1 MSQMPSFSKV
11 RWRTAALAACLLSV
25 LLAFVLPRVDAAEEI
40 PYAWTGIDRVVA
52 VADLHGD
59 YDRFVFILIHPQV
72 GLVDQNLR
80 WIGGK
85 AHLVQLGDV
94 LDRGPDARKIFD
106 LLMRLEKEAAAAG
119 GMVHTLLGNHEE
131 MNITGIA
138 LDYPNYVTVEQ
149 FVSFLPEDYRKAR
162 EAEYVKALP
171 AAERRRAEIEG
182 LDIATDDG
190 LAAFWRRI
198 KDEKRPEDM
207 RAYVQGFNDAVGD
220 WLLRKNTII
229 KINGVIYVHGG
240 VNEALSKWPLRE
252 INTVMRSELAY
263 FQSIMRNP
271 QRVTRAF
278 KPKLVYEPDS
288 PLWFRGLA
296 EKKDIQAEVDR
307 ILANLDATAMVIGH
321 NFFDYRGGSSISL
334 SRDVVAR
341 FEDKVWIMDTG
352 ISGSYGGIPS
362 ALIYE
367 GGEFQVWGETEEA
380 AAQLAARS
388 GVKLPAPQPQTRRE
402 IERFLRTARIVDR
415 GPGPGGRT
423 DAWKLTLESEGAEL
437 QALFKYIDRRR
448 PAPLAD
454 SYRYELAAFAL
465 DKYLDTGFVPPIV
478 ERAVEEM
485 SGGLQLFIA
494 GTLSEAERKAQNIP
508 PVDPEAHEK
517 AMADLL
523 VFQHLAYDDCHN
535 ERDTLVVRDTGRV
548 YRVDFSEAFAPV
560 KDLLPDCSIR
570 RCSRLIYQK
579 LRGWNDKTASDY
591 LGRFLSPDETAAL
604 NARRRLVVR
613 AIQMQIKM
621 AGERN
626 VLF

>member
-1 MSQMPSFSKV
+1 MPSRSKGPYRFAV
-11 RWRTAALAACLLSV
+11 LAACLLSL

-59 YDRFVFILIHPQV
+59 YRSFVFILAHPQI
-72 GLVDQNLR
+72 GLVDKNLR
-80 WIGGK
+80 WVGGK
-85 AHLVQLGDV
+85 THLVQLGDI
-94 LDRGPDARKIFD
+94 LDRGPEARKIFD
-106 LLMRLEKEAAAAG
+106 LLIRLEKEAEAAG
-119 GMVHTLLGNHEE
+119 GMVHVLLGNHEE

-149 FVSFLPEDYRKAR
+149 FVSFLPEERRKAR
-162 EAEYVKALP
+162 EAEYIKALSP
-171 AAERRRAEIEG
+171 GERRRAEIEG

-190 LAAFWRRI
+190 LADFWRRI
-198 KDEKRPEDM
+198 MAEKRPEDM
-207 RAYVQGFNDAVGD
+207 RAYVLGFNAAVGD
-220 WLLRKNTII
+220 WLLSKNTII
-229 KINGVIYVHGG
+229 KINGVVYVHGG
-240 VNEALSKWPLRE
+240 INEEMSKWPLRE

-271 QRVTRAF
+271 RSVTRAF
-278 KPKLVYEPDS
+278 KPKLVYNSEG

-296 EKKDIQAEVDR
+296 EKKNIQAEVDR
-307 ILANLDATAMVIGH
+307 ILANLDAKAMVIGH
-321 NFFDYRGGSSISL
+321 NYFDYRGGASTSL
-334 SRDVVAR
+334 TRDLVSR
-341 FEDKVWIMDTG
+341 FQDKVWIMDTG
-352 ISGSYGGIPS
+352 ISGSYGGVPS

-367 GGEFQVWGETEEA
+367 GGEFQVWGETEEV
-380 AAQLAARS
+380 AARS
-388 GVKLPAPQPQTRRE
+388 GVKVPAIQPLTRRE
-402 IERFLRTARIVDR
+402 IEMFLRTAGIAHR

-423 DAWKLTLESEGAEL
+423 DAWKLTLESQGVEL

-478 ERAVEEM
+478 ERTVENTP
-485 SGGLQLFIA
+485 GGLQLFIA
-494 GTLSEAERKAQNIP
+494 DALSEAERKAQNIP

-523 VFQHLAYDDCHN
+523 VFQNLAYDDCGN
-535 ERDTLVVRDTGRV
+535 ERDTLIVRDSGRV

-560 KDLLPDCSIR
+560 KGQLPGCAIR
-570 RCSRLIYQK
+570 RCSRVLYNK

-621 AGERN
+621 AGEQN

>member
-1 MSQMPSFSKV
+1 MRQMGTLSKIPRRFAGVAAWLFS
-11 RWRTAALAACLLSV
+11 ALLALA
-25 LLAFVLPRVDAAEEI
+25 LPRVDAAEEI

-72 GLVDQNLR
+72 GLIDQDLR
-80 WIGGK
+80 WIGGE

-94 LDRGPDARKIFD
+94 LDRGPDARKIFE

-149 FVSFLPEDYRKAR
+149 FVSFLPEGHRKAR
-162 EAEYVKALP
+162 EAEYIKALP

-198 KDEKRPEDM
+198 MAEKRPEDM
-207 RAYVQGFNDAVGD
+207 RAYVLGFNEAVGD
-220 WLLRKNTII
+220 WLLRKNSII

-263 FQSIMRNP
+263 FQSIMRDP
-271 QRVTRAF
+271 RRVTRAF
-278 KPKLVYEPDS
+278 KPKLVYDPDS

-307 ILANLDATAMVIGH
+307 ILANLDAKAMVIGH
-321 NFFDYRGGSSISL
+321 NYSNFRGGASTSL
-334 SRDVVAR
+334 TRDIVAR

-362 ALIYE
+362 ALIHE
-367 GGEFQVWGETEEA
+367 GGVFRVWGETEEA
-380 AAQLAARS
+380 AAQIAARS
-388 GVKLPAPQPQTRRE
+388 GVRIPAPRPQTRRE
-402 IERFLRTARIVDR
+402 IESFLRTAEIVHR

-423 DAWKLTLESEGAEL
+423 DAWKLTLESGGVEL

-478 ERAVEEM
+478 ERTVEEM
-485 SGGLQLFIA
+485 PGGVQLFIA
-494 GTLSEAERKAQNIP
+494 DALSEAERKAQNIP

-517 AMADLL
+517 ALADLL
-523 VFQHLAYDDCHN
+523 VFQHLAYDDCRN

-560 KDLLPDCSIR
+560 EGLLAHCSIR
-570 RCSRLIYQK
+570 RCSRLLYQK

-591 LGRFLSPDETAAL
+591 LGRFLSPDETSAL

-621 AGERN
+621 AGEKN

>member
-1 MSQMPSFSKV
+1 MALSSKGPRRLAV
-11 RWRTAALAACLLSV
+11 LAACLLSV
-25 LLAFVLPRVDAAEEI
+25 LVAFVLPRAGAPDEV

-59 YDRFVFILIHPQV
+59 YRSFVFILAHPQV
-72 GLVDQNLR
+72 GLVDQDLR

-94 LDRGPDARKIFD
+94 MDRGPDARKIFD
-106 LLMRLEKEAAAAG
+106 LLMRLEKEAEAAG

-138 LDYPNYVTVEQ
+138 LDYPGYVTVEQ
-149 FVSFLPEDYRKAR
+149 FVSFLPEEHRKAR
-162 EAEYVKALP
+162 EAEYVRSLP
-171 AAERRRAEIEG
+171 PAERRRAEIEG
-182 LDIATDDG
+182 LDIAADDG
-190 LAAFWRRI
+190 LAAFWRQIMAER
-198 KDEKRPEDM
+198 RPEDE
-207 RAYVQGFNDAVGD
+207 RAYVLGFNEAVGD

-229 KINGVIYVHGG
+229 KIDGIVYVHGG
-240 VNEALSKWPLRE
+240 LSESLSKWPLRE

-263 FQSIMRNP
+263 FQSIMRDP
-271 QRVTRAF
+271 QKVGRPF
-278 KPKLVYEPDS
+278 KPKLVYDPEG

-296 EKKDIQAEVDR
+296 EKKDIQDEVDR
-307 ILANLDATAMVIGH
+307 ILANLDAKAMVIGH
-321 NFFDYRGGSSISL
+321 NYFDFRGGASTSL
-334 SRDVVAR
+334 SRDLVAR
-341 FEDKVWIMDTG
+341 FQDKVWIMDTG

-367 GGEFQVWGETEEA
+367 GGEFQVWGETEEVA
-380 AAQLAARS
+380 VRS
-388 GVKLPAPQPQTRRE
+388 GVKVPPLRPLTRRE
-402 IERFLRTARIVDR
+402 IETYLRTASVVHH

-423 DAWKLTLESEGAEL
+423 DAWKLTLESEGVEL

-478 ERAVEEM
+478 ERTVEDTP
-485 SGGLQLFIA
+485 GGLQLFIA
-494 GTLSEAERKAQNIP
+494 DAQSEPERKAQNIP
-508 PVDPEAHEK
+508 PVDPEAHAK

-523 VFQHLAYDDCHN
+523 VLQHLAYDDCRN
-535 ERDTLVVRDTGRV
+535 ERDTLVVRDTGRI

-560 KDLLPDCSIR
+560 KDLLEHCPIR
-570 RCSRLIYQK
+570 RCSRLLYQK
-579 LRGWNDKTASDY
+579 LRGWNDKTAADY

-621 AGERN
+621 AGEKN